1 MLSYA
6 PGKRS
11 RIAKWAAASSVA
23 LALAACGGGGGGG
36 FVSSTPTPPPVAPP
50 PPPPQFAIS
59 APAKATTGPGI
70 APVVA
75 DVSGPNFT
83 TGAAEG
89 TTFPL
94 LHTSLA
100 IDAAR
105 IGPETAVNAAGG
117 TATVVGGKLLIDI
130 GAFEGEPAYSG
141 YLDWTRAGYW
151 SVNIPEGTWDYG
163 GDTAQHGVFVVGY
176 ETPSGAMPT
185 TGSATYTG
193 FAFGRMYVP
202 SSTTDA
208 LPCMCQEVP
217 VQGDA
222 FLTANFGARTVTGE
236 LTNMYRVWWD
246 ESRWN
251 DVTFTSVI
259 AGNGFSGT
267 TSVTGAVDLGMRA
280 NATGTLEGRF
290 FGPSAEE
297 VGAVWTLFDGTN
309 AAIGTLGGRRGP

>member
-1 MLSYA
+1 MLSCSPA
-6 PGKRS
+6 QS
-11 RIAKWAAASSVA
+11 LRIAGMAAISSAA
-23 LALAACGGGGGGG
+23 LALAACGGGTDT
-36 FVSSTPTPPPVAPP
+36 FVRSTPPAPVVPPP
-50 PPPPQFAIS
+50 PPPPQLTIS
-59 APAKATTGPGI
+59 APAKATVGPGLTPII
-70 APVVA
+70 ADA
-75 DVSGPNFT
+75 TGPNFT

-89 TTFPL
+89 TVFPL
-94 LHTSLA
+94 LQTALA
-100 IDAAR
+100 IDATS
-105 IGPETAVNAAGG
+105 IKPDTAVNTAGG
-117 TATVVGGKLLIDI
+117 AAIVDQGKLLINI
-130 GAFEGEPAYSG
+130 GAFEGEPAYSAN
-141 YLDWTRAGYW
+141 LDWTRTGYW
-151 SVNIPEGTWDYG
+151 SVDIPEGTWDYG

-176 ETPSGAMPT
+176 ETPAIAMPT
-185 TGSATYTG
+185 TGTATYTG
-193 FAFGRMYVP
+193 SAFGRMYVP
-202 SSTTDA
+202 MSTTDA
-208 LPCMCQEVP
+208 LPCTCQEVP

-222 FLTANFGARTVTGE
+222 FLTANFGARTVTGA

-246 ESRWN
+246 ESPWN